1 MASIRKSAFGT
12 LWSRTR
18 GGVVNRQRTL
28 WLVAVVGGVLSG
40 FLGIH
45 GLGFLGW
52 MNGLLWLVATIALGR
67 AEGTRGSKALR
78 LGTYGFVTGF
88 AFMCFGYEGAP
99 SLASRFAPFAVIGLF
114 CAVCAIAV
122 GALVHLVTHRR
133 GRR

>member
-1 MASIRKSAFGT
+1 M
-12 LWSRTR
+12 
-18 GGVVNRQRTL
+18 NRQRTL
-28 WLVAVVGGVLSG
+28 WLVAVVGGVVSG

-52 MNGLLWLVATIALGR
+52 MNTLLWLAATIALGL
-67 AEGTRGSKALR
+67 APGTRNGKAVR

-88 AFMCFGYEGAP
+88 SFMCFGYEGEP

-122 GALVHLVTHRR
+122 GAVVHVVTHRGVR
-133 GRR
+133 S